1 MADRTIRDHLRDG
14 SPARRG
20 LSAPDIRPTWWAR
33 LRATLIADR
42 LDRELEAG
50 VTATPGSPI
59 AVHGARLASA
69 REREHLRAALHMV
82 MHDALVGHPQL
93 SARVPVQTAEVCRA
107 ADVISDILDRLESPH
122 PARVRGVARLRILL
136 SDGRGPLYRAG
147 SGSLAAALRGV
158 LAAL

>member
-1 MADRTIRDHLRDG
+1 MADRTIRDDLRAG
-14 SPARRG
+14 SPARSG
-20 LSAPDIRPTWWAR
+20 PSSPGIRPTWWAR
-33 LRATLIADR
+33 LHAALLADR

-82 MHDALVGHPQL
+82 MHDALVGQPQL
-93 SARVPVQTAEVCRA
+93 SGRVPVQTAEVSRA
-107 ADVISDILDRLESPH
+107 ADVISDILDRLESPD

-147 SGSLAAALRGV
+147 SGSLVAALRGV

>member
-1 MADRTIRDHLRDG
+1 MADRTIRDDLRAG

-20 LSAPDIRPTWWAR
+20 PSSPGIRPTWRAR
-33 LRATLIADR
+33 LHAALLADR

-82 MHDALVGHPQL
+82 MHDALVGQPQL
-93 SARVPVQTAEVCRA
+93 SGRVPVQTAEVSRA
-107 ADVISDILDRLESPH
+107 ADVISDILDRLESPD

-147 SGSLAAALRGV
+147 SGSLVAALRGV